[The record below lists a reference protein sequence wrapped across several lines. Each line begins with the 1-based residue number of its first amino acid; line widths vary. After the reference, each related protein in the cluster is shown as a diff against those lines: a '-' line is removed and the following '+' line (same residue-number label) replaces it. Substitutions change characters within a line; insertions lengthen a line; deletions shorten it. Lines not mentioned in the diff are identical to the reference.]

1 MILKKYIWFL
11 LWIGWNMCCP
21 VMGNVQFNQTKD
33 KEIPVLCKYYND
45 FLDLDELEKRL

>member
-1 MILKKYIWFL
+1 
-11 LWIGWNMCCP
+11 MCCP

-45 FLDLDELEKRL
+45 FQDLDDLEKRL